1 MKTGLLRLLY
11 LCLVLLWVSACATR
25 RTQTTAQSGQ
35 PGFRSIYYYVL
46 GSYYQTG
53 GDYVKADLLLR
64 RAAEEDPRSQ
74 GIKRQILLNDFELWR
89 AGELSAASLR
99 LEIED
104 YLDKYGRDEE
114 LLYAACDFFEA
125 EGDIDSAL
133 KALEEL
139 QASYPSSRADLR
151 RFVHELQTTGQGSL
165 ELLDAARIKADSD
178 PATLR
183 LLAGIW
189 FYYDPAKEKEALLR
203 SQELAPD
210 AESHAYLADYIVR
223 NQDLELARQYFA
235 QLSYPEDRDLMFLL
249 TDSDWLPERDK
260 VLIELAEPLL
270 ATGDLDLL
278 NPLAYAALLE
288 GRPDL
293 LARIAASLDTL
304 ADPQGDKQ
312 NLCAILAANSILHGD
327 DQSLQKWLEQLAES
341 GYYDAL
347 LRYYLSGVISQPLES
362 WEIQDPTAYQ
372 EFIAQARNRLPDG
385 PVPRYLISLATA
397 VQDSSYTALP
407 DARYALI
414 TDLRQR
420 HTLCEEDYS
429 FLLGYHNLK
438 ERQDLHLQA
447 LREAVEAYPDN
458 PGFCNDLGYSM
469 LTLGEDPEAAARLI
483 RHALVFEPQNIFYLD
498 SLAWYHYLK
507 GETEEALKLLALPM
521 AQSDLPAEIAWH
533 IGAVHLALGDHPSAR
548 QWLQRCLEI
557 GDDPVATAEAEKA
570 LKLLPQSD

>member
-1 MKTGLLRLLY
+1 MKTGPLRLLF
-11 LCLVLLWVSACATR
+11 LCLVLLWVCACATR
-25 RTQTTAQSGQ
+25 GTQTPARLRQ

-53 GDYVKADLLLR
+53 GEYGKADLLLR
-64 RAAEEDPRSQ
+64 RAAEEDPHSQ

-89 AGELSAASLR
+89 ADELSAASLR
-99 LEIED
+99 LEIGD
-104 YLDKYGRDEE
+104 YQDKYGLDEE

-125 EGDIDSAL
+125 GGDIDSAL
-133 KALEEL
+133 KAVVEL
-139 QASYPSSRADLR
+139 QASHPSARADLR

-183 LLAGIW
+183 LLASIW
-189 FYYDPAKEKEALLR
+189 YYYDSAKEKEALLR

-223 NQDLELARQYFA
+223 NEDLELARQYFA

-304 ADPQGDKQ
+304 AVHQGDKQ
-312 NLCAILAANSILHGD
+312 NLCAILAANSLLQGD
-327 DQSLQKWLEQLAES
+327 GQPLQKWLEQLAES
-341 GYYDAL
+341 GYFDAVL
-347 LRYYLSGVISQPLES
+347 NYYLSGVISQPLES
-362 WEIQDPTAYQ
+362 WKIQDPTAYP
-372 EFIAQARNRLPDG
+372 EFIAQAGNRLPDG
-385 PVPRYLISLATA
+385 PFPRYLISLATA

-414 TDLRQR
+414 AELRQR
-420 HTLCEEDYS
+420 HTLREEDYF

-438 ERQDLHLQA
+438 GRQDLHLQT

-469 LTLGEDPEAAARLI
+469 LTRGEDPEAAAKLI

-507 GETEEALKLLALPM
+507 GETAQALKLMSLPSQE
-521 AQSDLPAEIAWH
+521 ADLPAEICWH
-533 IGAVHLALGDHPSAR
+533 IGAVHMALGDYPLAR

-557 GDDPVATAEAEKA
+557 GDDPAATAEADKA
-570 LKLLPQSD
+570 LKLLPPSD